1 MSTPL
6 TGPDEFPPE
15 VEHHDSGGTRVF
27 SARKAEVVFLG
38 LTFTRW
44 FPIGLVIGITT
55 LLPLQRGMDIAQVS
69 LIMSAQGFVV
79 LALELP
85 TGGFADALGRRPVLL
100 TAAVLNVVAAS
111 LYMLAHSLWLFIVAV
126 GIMGAFRALD
136 SGPLEAWYVDAAHAD
151 DPDARVER
159 GIARSGTVLGLSIA
173 GGALLSGG
181 LVAWHPVSAM
191 TAIELPG
198 WISVSLGAVNLIAIA
213 VLMKEPRTHVDTTG
227 FGRAFTSA
235 RQAPR
240 VVAGGIRTLR
250 ADRILLTLVLVEV
263 FWCLAMIAF
272 ESFHTIRLA
281 EMLGSEDEAGVWMGP
296 ASSAAWAL
304 FAVGSAA
311 AGWASRHIGVAWT
324 ALLARILN
332 GLFVV
337 VMGLMA
343 GPVGLITAFLLAYTL
358 HGSAGPMHNTLLHR
372 RADRGNRTTILS
384 MNSMIAGGG
393 YSLALLAL
401 GPFAESTSTA
411 TAILVCGAV
420 SIVGAVLYVP
430 ALRAERAAA
439 TTAPVPVAT
448 TT

>member
-1 MSTPL
+1 MSNPL

-15 VEHHDSGGTRVF
+15 VEHHDSGGPRVF
-27 SARKAEVVFLG
+27 SARQAELVFLG

-44 FPIGLVIGITT
+44 FPIGLVVGITT
-55 LLPLQRGMDIAQVS
+55 LIPLQRGMDIAQVS

-100 TAAVLNVVAAS
+100 TAAALNVVAAS

-126 GIMGAFRALD
+126 AVMGVFRALD
-136 SGPLEAWYVDAAHAD
+136 SGPLEAWYVDTSHAD
-151 DPDARVER
+151 DPEAPVER
-159 GIARSGTVLGLSIA
+159 GLARGGTVLGLSIA

-181 LVAWHPVSAM
+181 LIAWHPVSAM

-198 WISVSLGAVNLIAIA
+198 WISAGLGVVNLLAIA
-213 VLMKEPRTHVDTTG
+213 VLMKEPRAHVDATG
-227 FGRAFTSA
+227 FSRALGSA
-235 RQAPR
+235 KQAPG
-240 VVAGGIRTLR
+240 VVAGGLRGLR
-250 ADRILLTLVLVEV
+250 ADRVLLALVLVEV
-263 FWCLAMIAF
+263 FWGLAMIAF
-272 ESFHTIRLA
+272 ESFNTIRLA
-281 EMLGSEDEAGVWMGP
+281 EMLGSEDEAGAWMGP

-311 AGWASRHIGVAWT
+311 AGWASRRIGVAWT
-324 ALLARILN
+324 ALLARVLN

-372 RADRGNRTTILS
+372 RAERGNRTTVLS

-401 GPFAESTSTA
+401 GPFAEATSTA

-420 SIVGAVLYVP
+420 SVVGAVLYVP
-430 ALRAERAAA
+430 ALRAERASAA
-439 TTAPVPVAT
+439 TPPVPAT
-448 TT
+448 TRT